1 MNNVPEFDPY
11 KLLLQKKQQQIE
23 PTFIPKV
30 LHNEEDIKELEE
42 FCQKHGI
49 LGVNFKNM
57 NPKAILNMLKSK
69 MGVIDTES
77 LIKNSN
83 KKILNG

>member
-11 KLLLQKKQQQIE
+11 KLLLKRKQQE
-23 PTFIPKV
+23 DDPTFISKIE
-30 LHNEEDIKELEE
+30 HNHEDIKELEE
-42 FCQKHGI
+42 FCNKYGI
-49 LGVNFKNM
+49 LGINFKNM
-57 NPKAILNMLKSK
+57 NPKTILNMLKSK

-77 LIKNSN
+77 TIKKLN

>member
-1 MNNVPEFDPY
+1 MNNVSDFDPY
-11 KLLLQKKQQQIE
+11 KLLLKRKQQQDD
-23 PTFIPKV
+23 PLLIPKV
-30 LHNEEDIKELEE
+30 QYNESDVKELEE
-42 FCQKHGI
+42 FCTKHGI
-49 LGVNFKNM
+49 LGINFKNM

-77 LIKNSN
+77 VINNSN